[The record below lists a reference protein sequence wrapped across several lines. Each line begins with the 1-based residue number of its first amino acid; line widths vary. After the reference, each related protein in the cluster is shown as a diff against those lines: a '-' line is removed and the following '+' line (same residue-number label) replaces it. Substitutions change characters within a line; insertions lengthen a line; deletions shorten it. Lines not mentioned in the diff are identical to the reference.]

1 MNRKLCLSLL
11 WSILL
16 LLAQQAA
23 VLHEIGHWNSDFARG
38 ANQAQTQAQAHA
50 QPQGQDKQQLP
61 GTACEK
67 CVVFAHFAGAVS
79 PDLPEFAQPLL
90 AYDFNGQETVSQRSA
105 DSPTARSRGPPILL

>member
-38 ANQAQTQAQAHA
+38 GVQAQAQV
-50 QPQGQDKQQLP
+50 QPQGQGKQQQIP

-79 PDLPEFAQPLL
+79 PDFPEFTQPPL
-90 AYDFNGQETVSQRSA
+90 AYDFARQEAASQRST